1 MIRTI
6 YNMFIVSFVGGKN
19 GASLSEKPKAES
31 YQERRWARRRSLMLR
46 VNVCRDADLVQHSLA
61 TDFSL
66 NGMFLR
72 CHQVDFKVG
81 DELTLAIPDQQDG
94 TDKWYPMQVKVV
106 RQGNSGVGLAFY
118 HHDSHLFCSV
128 NRLIHACSS
137 QQKAGTSF
145 QVSRPDHEAA

>member
-1 MIRTI
+1 MIHALV
-6 YNMFIVSFVGGKN
+6 NKFIVSFVGGN
-19 GASLSEKPKAES
+19 YGASLSQKSKAHS
-31 YQERRWARRRSLMLR
+31 TQERRWAKRAPLTLR

-72 CHQVDFKVG
+72 CHQVDFNVG

-106 RQGNSGVGLAFY
+106 RHGTNGVGLAFH
-118 HHDSHLFCSV
+118 HHDSHLFCCV
-128 NRLIHACSS
+128 NRLIHACSI
-137 QQKAGTSF
+137 QQKAGMSF
-145 QVSRPDHEAA
+145 QVSGHNHEAA